1 MIDFINLLG
10 SGWITYF
17 GWTVIQ
23 NTLFLG
29 LLFFALYLLRNTSAR
44 LKYTVTL
51 IGLIKLLLPP
61 FLPATFLSL
70 AESNINPVNTAI
82 AIQPVSETGSSQAW
96 FLELRYTG
104 WLFMIWTF
112 FAVGSILVS
121 LGLTLRLKRR
131 LKNAIEIDHQKLDLG
146 NNTASIQILKSDKI
160 SIPLTLG
167 IVPQKIYVPLL
178 WDQWSKRCQRMI
190 IQHELAHIGRKD
202 GIVQFFQIL
211 AQAIYFF
218 HPLVWQLSKR
228 MNEFREMACDEISIE
243 NNSGLSVE
251 YSRALVEIA
260 ENMVQTRLGISSASA
275 LIRQKNEL
283 LNRVQY
289 LIREVKMHNASKL
302 KIGLI
307 LAGLLVFI
315 VPLSWT
321 KSNPAEPANP
331 GTKPSAEETGELR
344 GYALNEETG
353 QGMSGVTITLRGTD
367 KQTTSDETGKFRI
380 DQIKTGVYTLE
391 ANHIGFKNVV
401 FSDVK
406 IKKEEPTWIKI
417 KLSPVV
423 VQTSGTPPPSPAK
436 DDEEIKFVHYDTPPM
451 PVGGFAEIQKNL
463 DYPEASRKT
472 GTEGKVL
479 VYVHIS
485 ETGKVLKT
493 KVQESVN
500 PECDKAAIKAI
511 QSVKWEPAKKGDDP
525 VAVWVAVPISFKLH

>member
-10 SGWITYF
+10 NGWMTYF
-17 GWTVIQ
+17 GWAVIQ

-29 LLFFALYLLRNTSAR
+29 LLFLALYLLRNTSAR
-44 LKYTVTL
+44 LKYAVTL

-61 FLPATFLSL
+61 FLPAVFLSL
-70 AESNINPVNTAI
+70 PISNINPANTSI
-82 AIQPVSETGSSQAW
+82 AIQPVSEIVSSQAW
-96 FLELRYTG
+96 FLEIRYPG
-104 WLFMIWTF
+104 WLFVIWTF
-112 FAVGSILVS
+112 FVIGSILVS
-121 LGLTLRLKRR
+121 LGLTLRLKKR
-131 LKNAIEIDHQKLDLG
+131 LKNAIEIDHQKLDFG
-146 NNTASIQILKSDKI
+146 KNIASIQILRSDKI

-167 IVPQKIYVPLL
+167 IMPQKIYVPPL
-178 WDQWSKRCQRMI
+178 WDQWSKRCRRMI
-190 IQHELAHIGRKD
+190 IQHELAHIKRKD

-211 AQAIYFF
+211 TQAIYFF
-218 HPLVWQLSKR
+218 HPLAWQLGKR

-289 LIREVKMHNASKL
+289 LIEEVKMHNASKL

-307 LAGLLVFI
+307 LAGLLIFI

-321 KSNPAEPANP
+321 KSKPAEPANP
-331 GTKPSAEETGELR
+331 GTKSSTEETGELR
-344 GYALNEETG
+344 GYALNEKTG
-353 QGMSGVTITLRGTD
+353 QGMSGITITLKGAD
-367 KQTTSDETGKFRI
+367 KQTTSDEAGKFRI
-380 DQIKTGVYTLE
+380 DQIQPGIYTLE

-423 VQTSGTPPPSPAK
+423 VQTSVTPPPPPAT
-436 DDEEIKFVHYDTPPM
+436 DDKEITFVEYDTPPM

-463 DYPEASRKT
+463 DYPEASRKA

-485 ETGKVLKT
+485 ETGEVLKA

-500 PECDKAAIKAI
+500 PECDKAAVKAI
-511 QSVKWEPAKKGDDP
+511 KSVKWEPAKKGDDP
-525 VAVWVAVPISFKLH
+525 VAVWVAIPISFKLH